1 MPPRD
6 HFRAFARRLV
16 ALEGSVSAG
25 DAGSTYWVQPA
36 RVIDLGLGGAR
47 LSVAQA
53 IPLGTPVDVAI
64 TAPHLWDPL
73 VIRAEVA
80 WVAIQEGTK
89 SARVGVRFQHR
100 AGATLRALTDLL
112 AASVYR

>member
-25 DAGSTYWVQPA
+25 DGWVQPA
-36 RVIDLGLGGAR
+36 RIIDLGLGGAR

-53 IPLGTPVDVAI
+53 IPLSTPVDVAI

-73 VIRAEVA
+73 VIHAEVA

>member
-1 MPPRD
+1 MPARD

-16 ALEGSVSAG
+16 ALEGSVSAA
-25 DAGSTYWVQPA
+25 DAWSQPA

-53 IPLGTPVDVAI
+53 IPLGTSVDIAI

-73 VIRAEVA
+73 VIHAEVA

-89 SARVGVRFQHR
+89 SARVGVRFHH
-100 AGATLRALTDLL
+100 ASGATLRALTELL
-112 AASVYR
+112 ATAVYR

>member
-25 DAGSTYWVQPA
+25 EAWSQSA

-53 IPLGTPVDVAI
+53 IPLGTSVDIAI

-73 VIRAEVA
+73 VIHAEVA
-80 WVAIQEGTK
+80 WVAIQEGTDRK
-89 SARVGVRFQHR
+89 SVVSGKRRQ
-100 AGATLRALTDLL
+100 AGGGDRGG
-112 AASVYR
+112 R

>member
-16 ALEGSVSAG
+16 ALDGSVSARE
-25 DAGSTYWVQPA
+25 AWAQPA

-53 IPLGTPVDVAI
+53 IPLGTPVDIAI

-73 VIRAEVA
+73 VIHAEVA

-89 SARVGVRFQHR
+89 SARVGVRFHHR
-100 AGATLRALTDLL
+100 SGATLRALTDLL
-112 AASVYR
+112 ATTVYR